1 MSFASKERQDQI
13 VLAQIRWLEADAF
26 KFLQSYFA
34 VDVMG
39 VV

>member
-1 MSFASKERQDQI
+1 MRFASKERQDQI
-13 VLAQIRWLEADAF
+13 VLDLIHWLETDAF
-26 KFLQSYFA
+26 KYLQSYFA